1 MHDEDQSNNIS
12 LDADGQPV
20 KEEKLDA
27 TPEDDSAPND
37 INTKSSEEKKHRR
50 ELSSQDL
57 CEASSQ
63 VEKSQSHKKREAENI
78 VQDVSDFTATSTPEK
93 NHMVEISM
101 TARHE
106 NLIQKHGMRK
116 MKKFQANQKE
126 ILCWCSYI
134 VEFDKKTAEFT
145 TEYKVGEKK
154 AKELFDSQIQ
164 TIIDYFS
171 KNPNIELP
179 DDQDDSI
186 IDFEDFG

>member
-1 MHDEDQSNNIS
+1 
-12 LDADGQPV
+12 
-20 KEEKLDA
+20 
-27 TPEDDSAPND
+27 
-37 INTKSSEEKKHRR
+37 
-50 ELSSQDL
+50 
-57 CEASSQ
+57 
-63 VEKSQSHKKREAENI
+63 
-78 VQDVSDFTATSTPEK
+78 
-93 NHMVEISM
+93 
-101 TARHE
+101 
-106 NLIQKHGMRK
+106 
-116 MKKFQANQKE
+116 MKQFQANQKE

-154 AKELFDSQIQ
+154 AKGMIYDNLIKLLPPGTKRNTLLKQTQRARDICKLFEKIGFDKIKYITTYTANSISELFDSQIQ

>member
-106 NLIQKHGMRK
+106 NLIQKYCVGASILWNSIKRPQSLRPSIKLARK
-116 MKKFQANQKE
+116 KQKRARDICKLFE
-126 ILCWCSYI
+126 KIG
-134 VEFDKKTAEFT
+134 FDKING
-145 TEYKVGEKK
+145 EYKLKNHVRISSFTFSRLTK
-154 AKELFDSQIQ
+154 
-164 TIIDYFS
+164 IIY
-171 KNPNIELP
+171 KTKQKTVN
-179 DDQDDSI
+179 
-186 IDFEDFG
+186 

>member
-1 MHDEDQSNNIS
+1 
-12 LDADGQPV
+12 
-20 KEEKLDA
+20 
-27 TPEDDSAPND
+27 
-37 INTKSSEEKKHRR
+37 
-50 ELSSQDL
+50 
-57 CEASSQ
+57 
-63 VEKSQSHKKREAENI
+63 
-78 VQDVSDFTATSTPEK
+78 
-93 NHMVEISM
+93 
-101 TARHE
+101 
-106 NLIQKHGMRK
+106 

-154 AKELFDSQIQ
+154 AKGMIYDNLIKLLPPGTKRNTLLKQTQRARDICKLFEKIGFDKINQIQ

>member
-106 NLIQKHGMRK
+106 NLIQ
-116 MKKFQANQKE
+116 
-126 ILCWCSYI
+126 
-134 VEFDKKTAEFT
+134 TAEFT

-154 AKELFDSQIQ
+154 AKESKRYMQI
-164 TIIDYFS
+164 I
-171 KNPNIELP
+171 
-179 DDQDDSI
+179 
-186 IDFEDFG
+186 